1 MCRREHERQR
11 MGGARNVVEAGG
23 GRKQWVVMED
33 SGRWSRDI
41 NIRVTRLA
49 TEGAQCPAQCEWVI
63 LGDVVWLASCPW
75 GWVEQGLAP
84 EVGARWRSVSRGNQ
98 ARLE

>member
-1 MCRREHERQR
+1 

-33 SGRWSRDI
+33 SGRWSRDV

-49 TEGAQCPAQCEWVI
+49 TEDAQCPAQGEWVI
-63 LGDVVWLASCPW
+63 QGDVVWPASCPW

-84 EVGARWRSVSRGNQ
+84 EVGARWRSVSCGNQ